1 MIDYISGALFMYIFA
16 MPLLLYI
23 TEEVEDDSFPF
34 GRILFAIMWPLA
46 SLEALIKMLRGNEDD
61 RTGSN

>member
-1 MIDYISGALFMYIFA
+1 MMDFLSGAACMYIFA

-34 GRILFAIMWPLA
+34 GRILFAIMWPLS

-61 RTGSN
+61 RTGSD

>member
-1 MIDYISGALFMYIFA
+1 MMDFLSGALFMYIFA

-34 GRILFAIMWPLA
+34 GRIPFAIMWPLS

-61 RTGSN
+61 RTGSD

>member
-23 TEEVEDDSFPF
+23 TEIAENGSGW
-34 GRILFAIMWPLA
+34 GRILFAVLWPLA
-46 SLEALIKMLRGNEDD
+46 SLEALIKMIRGNEE
-61 RTGSN
+61 

>member
-23 TEEVEDDSFPF
+23 TEEVEDGSGW
-34 GRILFAIMWPLA
+34 GRILFAVLWPLA

>member
-23 TEEVEDDSFPF
+23 TEEPEGGSGW
-34 GRILFAIMWPLA
+34 GRILFAILWPLA
-46 SLEALIKMLRGNEDD
+46 SLESLIKMLRGNEDD